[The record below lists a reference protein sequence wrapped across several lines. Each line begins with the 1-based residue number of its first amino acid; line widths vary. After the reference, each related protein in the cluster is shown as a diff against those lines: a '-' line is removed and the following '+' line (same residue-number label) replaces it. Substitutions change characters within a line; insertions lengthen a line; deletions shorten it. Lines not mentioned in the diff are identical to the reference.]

1 MTTNFAI
8 SVMAED
14 RVGIIHAVSL
24 KISELGGDIADLS
37 QTVLSGY
44 FAMILLTS
52 LPDTISENQ
61 LITKLKEADALLD
74 VELDISIK
82 KLAALPKKQNA
93 TVAQNAYVLTASGRD
108 RVGFVAAV
116 TGFCAA
122 HGINILDLD
131 TRAAD
136 DTYMMLLLVDL
147 NDIDLKATHTALKAF
162 SAENAMSVTLQHHDV
177 FQATQEVSMPL

>member
-1 MTTNFAI
+1 MTSHYAI

-14 RVGIIHAVSL
+14 RIGIIHAVSQ

-52 LPDTISENQ
+52 LPETVSKDQ
-61 LITKLKEADALLD
+61 LITKLTEPDAQLGG
-74 VELDISIK
+74 ELDISIK
-82 KLAALPKKQNA
+82 VLDALPIKQNA
-93 TVAQNAYVLTASGRD
+93 AIAHNAYVFTASGKD
-108 RVGFVAAV
+108 RIGFVAAV
-116 TGFCAA
+116 TGFCAERS
-122 HGINILDLD
+122 INILDLD
-131 TRAAD
+131 TRVVD

-147 NDIDLKATHTALKAF
+147 NDIDLKATQTALKTF